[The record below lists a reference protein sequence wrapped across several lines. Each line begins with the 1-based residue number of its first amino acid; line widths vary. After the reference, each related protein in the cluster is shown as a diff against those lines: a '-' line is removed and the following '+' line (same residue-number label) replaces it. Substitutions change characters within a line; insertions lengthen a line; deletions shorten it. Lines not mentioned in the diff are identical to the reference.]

1 MELLQNHIHVNVFL
15 DLPVICVINQSDRQH
30 REVLVTSTNVKM
42 VDNVLNQSEINISAN
57 ARWVTLVIIV
67 KLKHRK

>member
-57 ARWVTLVIIV
+57 VRWVTLVIIV